1 MNKRGQAALSN
12 RSSLPLAEIQT
23 RLQAAILN
31 NDESIID
38 ALLDNSR
45 TTRHTLFGVYR
56 HAYVGRL
63 VDILKDD
70 YPFLSRHVGEEAF
83 GTLARAYITAHPSR
97 TQNARWFGAAFPAFV
112 AAREEG
118 ALHPERAELA
128 AIEKAVS
135 DAFDSADAPS
145 LSLGDLS
152 SVAPDDWARLT
163 FVAHPSTTLLSL
175 ATNSFE
181 MWKAL
186 KEGDATPE
194 PMQLT
199 TEQHV
204 VVWRQGTAPMARIFA
219 AEEAMMWAEA
229 GRGVRFAVLCEM
241 LAAFDDPDAA
251 ALRAAGYL
259 QGWLAAE
266 MLTTATLA

>member
-1 MNKRGQAALSN
+1 MNKRAQAVFSN
-12 RSSLPLAEIQT
+12 RPSLSLAEIQA

-31 NDESIID
+31 NDTSILD
-38 ALLDNSR
+38 TLLDNSR

-70 YPFLSRHVGEEAF
+70 YPLLGHCIGEEAF
-83 GTLARAYITAHPSR
+83 GALARAYIAAHPSR
-97 TQNARWFGAAFPAFV
+97 TQNARWFGDAFPAFV

-118 ALHPERAELA
+118 ALHPELAELA

-135 DAFDSADAPS
+135 DAFDSADAPV
-145 LSLGDLS
+145 LSISDLAA
-152 SVAPDDWARLT
+152 VAPEDWARLT
-163 FVAHPSTTLLSL
+163 FVAHPSTTLLSF

-194 PMQLT
+194 PAPLKA
-199 TEQHV
+199 EQHV

-229 GRGVRFAVLCEM
+229 SRGVRFAVLCEM
-241 LAAFDDPDAA
+241 LATFDDPDSA
-251 ALRAAGYL
+251 ALRAAGCL
-259 QGWLAAE
+259 RGWLAAE
-266 MLTTATLA
+266 MLTSATLA